1 MYSQQITAANCKSAK
16 KSINCSYR
24 IELDHFASTLVNS
37 HMKKVILEK
46 DFIDKK
52 VVARRYV
59 CILIA
64 VHFYVVLMNVEEKFC
79 GN

>member
-1 MYSQQITAANCKSAK
+1 
-16 KSINCSYR
+16 
-24 IELDHFASTLVNS
+24 
-37 HMKKVILEK
+37 MKKVILEK

-59 CILIA
+59 YILIA
-64 VHFYVVLMNVEEKFC
+64 VHFYVILMNVEKKVC

>member
-1 MYSQQITAANCKSAK
+1 MYSQQITAANWKSAK

-59 CILIA
+59 YILIA
-64 VHFYVVLMNVEEKFC
+64 VHFYVILMNVEKKFC

>member
-1 MYSQQITAANCKSAK
+1 MYSQQITAAYRKSAK

-37 HMKKVILEK
+37 QMKKEK

-59 CILIA
+59 YILIP
-64 VHFYVVLMNVEEKFC
+64 VHFYVILMNVEEKFC